1 MATFK
6 KISGSGKWEAQICV
20 RGVRKSR
27 TFSTKREAQAWAFNL
42 EESIRS
48 GSLESNQTLREALEE
63 YRNKITPTKR
73 GRVFEDRR
81 IRYYENDPI
90 ADMRLT
96 DLTPAIFEEFLERRL
111 SIPSART
118 GRLLAR
124 ATAVRDINVLSAVMH
139 WCIRKGYLL
148 RNPLEGV
155 AIPHPEPHRERV
167 ATDEEIEK
175 ICLIAGWDPKIA
187 PVNATQRTAAAF
199 LFSCL
204 TGMRAGEI
212 LAIERSWHETPNVLR
227 IPTEATKT
235 LLGRDVALSSKAE
248 ALLNQIESLG
258 FEPNVFGLAHA
269 TREALWGKIRDKAG
283 LGAVRDSKGRVIREA
298 LRFPDGRATFATWAA
313 MPGPDGAPRMDVL
326 ALARQLGHRDL
337 KMLQRYYRPTAA
349 QLASRL

>member
-27 TFSTKREAQAWAFNL
+27 TFQTKREAQVWAFNL

-155 AIPHPEPHRERV
+155 AIPHP
-167 ATDEEIEK
+167 
-175 ICLIAGWDPKIA
+175 
-187 PVNATQRTAAAF
+187 
-199 LFSCL
+199 
-204 TGMRAGEI
+204 
-212 LAIERSWHETPNVLR
+212 
-227 IPTEATKT
+227 
-235 LLGRDVALSSKAE
+235 
-248 ALLNQIESLG
+248 
-258 FEPNVFGLAHA
+258 
-269 TREALWGKIRDKAG
+269 
-283 LGAVRDSKGRVIREA
+283 
-298 LRFPDGRATFATWAA
+298 
-313 MPGPDGAPRMDVL
+313 
-326 ALARQLGHRDL
+326 
-337 KMLQRYYRPTAA
+337 
-349 QLASRL
+349 